1 MATQEGETVF
11 PGGMPRLQW
20 VLVHPCARSSS
31 NWAQWMRE
39 TETERGHEARRDVC
53 AGSWWSWGRVGM
65 SKHSVCMYGIPK
77 EVKVKSTMY
86 YIFKITLSNTI

>member
-39 TETERGHEARRDVC
+39 TERQRETETERGHEARRDVC
-53 AGSWWSWGRVGM
+53 ARVLVELGK
-65 SKHSVCMYGIPK
+65 SRYEQILCMH
-77 EVKVKSTMY
+77 VWNSQR
-86 YIFKITLSNTI
+86 SQS